1 MPEELSSQLPL
12 LHELLAAWGIS
23 VFDRENYEADD
34 VMATMGR
41 LSEGVVDRV
50 WYYTGDKDFM
60 QLLDVRSGMLKPGKR
75 GTELTEFTA
84 DDVWELIDGTDVGT
98 HENRAMGP
106 VMRAASKAMIIQR
119 TDRTIKTRRPSR
131 NRGDV
136 RVCRSLIYSG
146 GQND

>member
-1 MPEELSSQLPL
+1 MDSMTFDELDDL
-12 LHELLAAWGIS
+12 LESVYRNADERWKDAAGAAVTSLAK
-23 VFDRENYEADD
+23 DR
-34 VMATMGR
+34 
-41 LSEGVVDRV
+41 
-50 WYYTGDKDFM
+50 
-60 QLLDVRSGMLKPGKR
+60 Q
-75 GTELTEFTA
+75 EFTA

-131 NRGDV
+131 NKGDV
-136 RVCRSLIYSG
+136 RVWRSLIYSG